1 MPDSSGT
8 SPAMTVASTHGR
20 SVHKRIPGRTMN
32 DHVEAITQ
40 YRAAVADLL

>member
-1 MPDSSGT
+1 MAGLV
-8 SPAMTVASTHGR
+8 PAMTVASTHGR
-20 SVHKRIPGRTMN
+20 GVHIRIPGRTMN